1 MRVAVPVFPG
11 SNCDHDALHAC
22 GTVMGWDTIPVW
34 HQETTLPADTELVF
48 VPAASAMA
56 TTCAAAPS
64 RRWRPSWRTS
74 GAMPTMA
81 GLVLGVCNGF
91 QILCEAQLLPGAL
104 LRNESLRFIHAD
116 IHLRV
121 ERADLPFTRA
131 MKAGEV
137 FQVPIAHAEGN
148 FTLDPAELV
157 DLEARGGVAF
167 RYCSPEGGD
176 RAHPRAQWRHER
188 HRGHRE
194 RPGQRAGHD
203 APPGAGR
210 GSEARGHR
218 WAGHVQEPRRG
229 LRWGLIGHHKTRVCE
244 IFMSLGMI
252 FLSSFPECLGR
263 HLFLFLS
270 HERS

>member
-22 GTVMGWDTIPVW
+22 GTVMGWETIPVW
-34 HQETTLPADTELVF
+34 HQETRLPENTELVF
-48 VPAASAMA
+48 VPGGFSYGDYLRCGAIAALAPIMA
-56 TTCAAAPS
+56 DVKRHADN
-64 RRWRPSWRTS
+64 
-74 GAMPTMA
+74 G

-131 MKAGEV
+131 MRAGEV

-148 FTLDPAELV
+148 FTLDPADLA

-167 RYCSPEGGD
+167 RYCSPLGEIG
-176 RAHPRAQWRHER
+176 
-188 HRGHRE
+188 
-194 RPGQRAGHD
+194 
-203 APPGAGR
+203 
-210 GSEARGHR
+210 
-218 WAGHVQEPRRG
+218 AGHVPNGAMNGIAGIVNLQG
-229 LRWGLIGHHKTRVCE
+229 NV
-244 IFMSLGMI
+244 LGMMPH
-252 FLSSFPECLGR
+252 PERAVDVKLGPTGGMGV
-263 HLFLFLS
+263 F
-270 HERS
+270 RSLAEAFAKA